1 MKRRNL
7 ALLLSV
13 LTLGLATASPSW
25 AICKMGMVG
34 ELHLI
39 MQGHRALAPV
49 KVNGAD
55 ARILIDSGAF
65 WNSMSAGYAA
75 KFNLSI
81 NSEPDAV
88 LSGVGGQT
96 AQISIG
102 TAQDFSIA
110 GASYH
115 GVTFVVTNR
124 GLDSG
129 SIGLL
134 GENFLGNADVEY
146 DLGNGI
152 IRFFKPD
159 GCGRTDL
166 SYWVGSGQS
175 YSIIDLD
182 DFRPGDAHIGS
193 IAFVNGQRI
202 RVLFDTGAASSVL
215 SLKAAWKAGVQPTD
229 PNVVPAGTLTG
240 VSRQNVIQ
248 AWLAPFASFKVGDEE
263 IKNVKLVIGNI
274 GLEQDMLLGA
284 DFFLS
289 HRVLVSN
296 SQHKIYFT
304 YNGGPVFDQTPSPQK
319 QTQQIQASGLAPP
332 PETMDA
338 DAYGRHAAALRSRR
352 DFDGALA
359 DLNQAIQLA
368 PNDPRFIYERAM
380 IYRAKDQGALAMGDL
395 NRSLTLRPDYIPA
408 LLARAAYEDR
418 GEPARAHADRDAADK
433 AAQSHPDERMVIAE
447 SYLRAGLEPEGIA
460 ELGQWIDT
468 HPKDDNLPEALNT
481 RCRLRGL
488 RNEALDKALDDC
500 NAALRLVPES
510 PNILESRGLVYLRL
524 GELDK
529 AISDDNA
536 SLHARVK
543 TAWPLY
549 GRGLAELKK
558 GMTAQG
564 EADIAAA
571 KAISATIADEAAKRG
586 LTP

>member
-1 MKRRNL
+1 MNFRNL
-7 ALLLSV
+7 AALFGALSI
-13 LTLGLATASPSW
+13 GAMNASPAE
-25 AICKMGMVG
+25 AICKMNMVG

-39 MQGHRALAPV
+39 MEGRRALAPV
-49 KVNGAD
+49 KVNGID
-55 ARILIDSGAF
+55 ARIIVDTGAF

-75 KFNLSI
+75 KFNLTV
-81 NSEPDAV
+81 NSEPDV
-88 LSGVGGQT
+88 MLSGVGGQT
-96 AQISIG
+96 AKISIG
-102 TAQDFSIA
+102 TAHDFSIA
-110 GASYH
+110 GANYQ

-134 GENFLGNADVEY
+134 GENVLSNADVEY

-159 GCGRTDL
+159 GCAKADL
-166 SYWVGSGQS
+166 SYWVGAQQP
-175 YSIIDLD
+175 YSIIDLE
-182 DFRPGDAHIGS
+182 DFRPGNAHIGGV
-193 IAFVNGQRI
+193 AFVNGQRI
-202 RVLFDTGAASSVL
+202 RVLFDTGAASSIL

-229 PNVVPAGTLTG
+229 ANVTSAGTLTG

-248 AWLAPFASFKVGDEE
+248 SWLAPFASFKVGDEE
-263 IKNVKLVIGNI
+263 IKNVKLMISNI

-304 YNGGPVFDQTPSPQK
+304 YNGGPVFDQTASPQE
-319 QTQQIQASGLAPP
+319 QTQQTQASGLAPP

-338 DAYGRHAAALRSRR
+338 EAYSRHAAALRSRQ
-352 DFDGALA
+352 DLDGALA
-359 DLNQAIQLA
+359 DLNQALKLA
-368 PNDPRFIYERAM
+368 PNDPHFLYERAM
-380 IYRAKDQGALAMGDL
+380 VYRAKGQGGQAMDDL
-395 NRSLTLRPDYIPA
+395 NRSIALRPDYIPA
-408 LLARAAYEDR
+408 LLARAAFEDR
-418 GEPARAHADRDAADK
+418 GEPARARADLDAADK
-433 AAQSHPDERMVIAE
+433 AAQSRPDERLIIAE
-447 SYLRAGLEPEGIA
+447 AYMRAGLEAEGLV
-460 ELGQWIDT
+460 ELSQWIDT

-524 GELDK
+524 GELDR
-529 AISDDNA
+529 AISDYNSA
-536 SLHARVK
+536 LRARPRI
-543 TAWPLY
+543 AWSLY

-564 EADIAAA
+564 NADLAAA
-571 KAISATIADEAAKRG
+571 KAVSPAIAADAEKHG
-586 LTP
+586 LKP